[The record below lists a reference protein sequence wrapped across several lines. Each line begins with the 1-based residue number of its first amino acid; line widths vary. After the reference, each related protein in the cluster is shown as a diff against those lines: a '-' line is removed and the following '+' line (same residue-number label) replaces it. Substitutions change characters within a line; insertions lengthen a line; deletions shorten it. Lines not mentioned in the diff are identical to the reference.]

1 MIAWLPSKS
10 ILLISQAHTEF
21 EENTMPEVV
30 KVLCLNQ
37 ALLMVFVEVS
47 NQNVFFSG

>member
-1 MIAWLPSKS
+1 
-10 ILLISQAHTEF
+10 
-21 EENTMPEVV
+21 MPEVV

-47 NQNVFFSG
+47 NQNVFFFRLTIKAVVHM